1 MCLPC
6 CVRRGELRTC
16 LNGSSIQCVS
26 DCPQCWRDRRQESLG
41 RSDACLPLPFCW
53 SVRKGV
59 MSAGLAGSLAAA
71 GRRSARFHS
80 HHLTAL
86 ALLPFRSP
94 TPAHPLVRCSA
105 IEKFGN
111 MKPPKYDLAAK
122 QVKETMDKRYAPNWC
137 CIIGLFKFSPHI
149 CRLLAVQL
157 VLVLLLCVSR
167 EEASSRVK

>member
-1 MCLPC
+1 VRVGLPAVLARPEARVARTLRCLSSSPVLLEC
-6 CVRRGELRTC
+6 KKRRDERW
-16 LNGSSIQCVS
+16 V
-26 DCPQCWRDRRQESLG
+26 
-41 RSDACLPLPFCW
+41 
-53 SVRKGV
+53 
-59 MSAGLAGSLAAA
+59 AGSLAAA